1 MFESSQLALF
11 MLATLTLNL
20 TPGPD
25 MLYTATRSLGQGRRA
40 GIASAFGIGTGT
52 IAHIIAATFGLS
64 AILSYSAFAFMA
76 VKYLGA
82 GYLIYLGIKTFRAK
96 AKIHLGKNVAKDST
110 SRIFWQGVVTNIL
123 NPKVALFFLSFLPQ
137 FVDPERGSVALQLA
151 TLGVLFDISGVS
163 VLLVIAVAVGHASGW
178 LENRP
183 TFWRVQ
189 KWFTGS
195 VFIALGARLALAD
208 RK

>member
-40 GIASAFGIGTGT
+40 GIASALGIGTGT

-64 AILSYSAFAFMA
+64 AILSYSAFTFMA
-76 VKYLGA
+76 IKYLGA

-96 AKIHLGKNVAKDST
+96 AEIHLGKNVAKDST

-163 VLLVIAVAVGHASGW
+163 VLLIIAVAVGHASGW